1 MQKNKNKT
9 IWNTYTVVML
19 GVLVAMTI
27 VLTRMFAINLGF
39 ARFTLGSVCVIM
51 AGLWFGPVAGGI
63 CGMTADII
71 GAVLQGYA
79 VNPLITEGAM
89 MWGIIPAL
97 MRPLMTGGK
106 VKKIG
111 VLSLSVVIASLFCTL
126 GFTLAGLVLI
136 NGYSFYGILPTR
148 LAQFASMTP
157 VYCVLS
163 CMLYFSPAT
172 KMINSTMQRKEAKE
186 AAEAAAR

>member
-1 MQKNKNKT
+1 MHKNKNKT

-27 VLTRMFAINLGF
+27 VLSRMFSIYLGF
-39 ARFTLGSVCVIM
+39 ARFTLGSVCTIM
-51 AGLWFGPVAGGI
+51 AGLWFGPVAGGV
-63 CGMTADII
+63 CGMTADIL
-71 GAVLQGYA
+71 GTVLQGFA
-79 VNPLITEGAM
+79 VNPIITVGAM

-111 VLSLSVVIASLFCTL
+111 VLSISVVIASLLCTL

-136 NGYSFYGILPTR
+136 NGYNFHSIWPTR
-148 LAQFASMTP
+148 VAQFASMTP

-163 CMLYFSPAT
+163 CLLYFSPAT
-172 KMINSTMQRKEAKE
+172 RVITSTIQRQEDKK
-186 AAEAAAR
+186 AAEAAVR